1 MKAIVYTRY
10 GSPEVLRLEEVEKP
24 APRGD
29 EVLVRVRAV
38 SLNKLDHIMMRGE
51 PFIVRLMASGLLR
64 PKRPILGADV
74 AGQVEAVGEGVH
86 RFEPGDEVFGLVH
99 GRGGLAEYVC
109 APEGDFALRPAKV
122 TAEVAATVP
131 IAALTALYGLREK
144 GNVQNGQMVLI
155 NGASGGVGTFA
166 TQIAKAFGA
175 EVTAVCSTSHMDTAR
190 SMHADEVIDYTKE
203 DFTLNGTKYDLILG
217 VNGYR
222 SIFAYRRALKSRG
235 TYVML
240 GGSGGQIAQALLL
253 GRLLSRAKGK
263 RVDHLG
269 SWEPNVQDLALI
281 AELIGAGK
289 VVPVIEKRF
298 PLGQTAEAFRYL
310 GKGHA
315 DGKIIITMEHEG

>member
-10 GSPEVLRLEEVEKP
+10 GPPEVLRLEEVEKP

-99 GRGGLAEYVC
+99 GRGGLAEHVC

-122 TAEVAATVP
+122 TAEAAATVP

-144 GNVQNGQMVLI
+144 GNVQNGQKVLI

-190 SMHADEVIDYTKE
+190 SMNADEVIDYTKE

-222 SIFAYRRALKSRG
+222 SIFDYRRALKPRG

-263 RVDHLG
+263 RMDHLG

-298 PLGQTAEAFRYL
+298 PLGQAAEAFRYL